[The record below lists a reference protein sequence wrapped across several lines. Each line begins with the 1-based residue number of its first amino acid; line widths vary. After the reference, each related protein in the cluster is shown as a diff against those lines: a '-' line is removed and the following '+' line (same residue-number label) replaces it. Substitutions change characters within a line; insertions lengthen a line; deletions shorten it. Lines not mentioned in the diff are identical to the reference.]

1 MLSYLLCISF
11 TFTLYFV
18 LVHFGILSNQHRLWT
33 TKNVRVTETTT
44 IIWTK
49 QDIKKW
55 NGNAKHFDRKN
66 GNLHA
71 LNNLPNAT
79 VTVYT
84 VPSANN
90 NNNTA
95 REHLNN
101 TNNIYGTN
109 NYGNNYYPN
118 NNYPPN
124 YYNPDA
130 YAYPTYPNANNYAH
144 NNNVNYVPMPT
155 QMITVDTNKKNLVI
169 YGWNIEKVLFF
180 SFISF
185 FIFAQK

>member
-1 MLSYLLCISF
+1 MEMPN
-11 TFTLYFV
+11 
-18 LVHFGILSNQHRLWT
+18 ILI
-33 TKNVRVTETTT
+33 E
-44 IIWTK
+44 
-49 QDIKKW
+49 
-55 NGNAKHFDRKN
+55 KN

-90 NNNTA
+90 TA
-95 REHLNN
+95 REPLNN

-109 NYGNNYYPN
+109 NYVNNYHPN

-124 YYNPDA
+124 YYNPNA

-155 QMITVDTNKKNLVI
+155 QTITVDTSQKNLVI
-169 YGWNIEKVLFF
+169 YG
-180 SFISF
+180 
-185 FIFAQK
+185 